1 MDARYCSGI
10 FANIVTTLFLSCHDS
25 LQNMLMRRLH
35 GRYWAR
41 LFKKGYN
48 IYEGVRKA
56 LVAGG
61 RRGTRVRKTA
71 GWGGNLARSKGA
83 AIFAPEARSCANWK
97 SHLSFNKGTGR
108 GGL

>member
-1 MDARYCSGI
+1 MGGIGHDYSGKDTI
-10 FANIVTTLFLSCHDS
+10 YMC
-25 LQNMLMRRLH
+25 RR
-35 GRYWAR
+35 
-41 LFKKGYN
+41 
-48 IYEGVRKA
+48 
-56 LVAGG
+56 GG

-108 GGL
+108 GEFKMLREVRGDISLCAMPPG